1 MKGGREEGREKN
13 KKKEVLILMWTHWNT
28 CRLLVGLQNGAATM
42 ENSMDVPQNSRAK
55 GLNISEDKEITCS
68 HFARG

>member
-42 ENSMDVPQNSRAK
+42 ENSMEASK
-55 GLNISEDKEITCS
+55 S
-68 HFARG
+68 